1 MNLIFRLLLLLIR
14 SRKLEKIHPQQLAY
28 FDFQVLPTDCDFNL
42 HLTNSRYTSVLD
54 LARTQYLMQVGAGKA
69 ILLKGWVAVL
79 AGQSIS
85 FFKEIKPFA
94 KVSVTTQVVYWDRRF
109 CYIEHK
115 FMVKGQIHARAL
127 AKVVF
132 IRARRVR
139 AFDKFVS
146 FIRPEIAQPA
156 VPEITPQIEAFK
168 ELLAV
173 KKNS

>member
-14 SRKLEKIHPQQLAY
+14 SRKLERIHPQQLAY
-28 FDFQVLPTDCDFNL
+28 FDFKVLPMDCDFNL

-79 AGQSIS
+79 SGQSIS
-85 FFKEIKPFA
+85 FFKEIKPLA

-115 FMVKGQIHARAL
+115 FIVKGQVHARAL

-139 AFDKFVS
+139 AFDKFVA
-146 FIRPEIAQPA
+146 FIRPDISELEA
-156 VPEITPQIEAFK
+156 PEITPQIEAFK

>member
-1 MNLIFRLLLLLIR
+1 MNLILRLLLLLLR
-14 SRKLEKIHPQQLAY
+14 SRQLERIEPQAES
-28 FDFQVLPTDCDFNL
+28 DFQFRVLPTDCDFNL

-85 FFKEIKPFA
+85 FFKEIKPLA
-94 KVSVTTQVVYWDRRF
+94 KVTVKTQVIHWDRRF

-115 FMVKGQIHARAL
+115 FLVKGQVHARAI

-139 AFDKFVS
+139 SFEKFMA
-146 FIRPEIAQPA
+146 FIRPELPA
-156 VPEITPQIEAFK
+156 SQAPEATPQVEAFK
-168 ELLAV
+168 QLLAV
-173 KKNS
+173 KKNH